1 MEKLALCS
9 KILYDR
15 DLLEKKK
22 IISDLEYQLNLEKV
36 KIICK
41 NKEDLDIK
49 INIFFKSIKK
59 QLNNIIVDDYDQ
71 YSNIVYFGI
80 TSLLTVYLENT
91 IFIELFKL
99 TNKKYYKWCIDTSY
113 NIVVSI
119 DSIIQSLYEN
129 NKINDFNNE
138 ELSNYI
144 YTYIKCQMY
153 DKNNKNSIL
162 QGVIYYE

>member
-1 MEKLALCS
+1 MERLALCS

-22 IISDLEYQLNLEKV
+22 IILELEYQLNLQKV

-49 INIFFKSIKK
+49 INICFENIKK
-59 QLNNIIVDDYDQ
+59 QLNYIIVDDYDQ

-80 TSLLTVYLENT
+80 TSVLTVYLENT
-91 IFIELFKL
+91 IFTELYKL
-99 TNKKYYKWCIDTSY
+99 TNKKYHQWCSDISY

-144 YTYIKCQMY
+144 YTYIKYQMY
-153 DKNNKNSIL
+153 NENNKNSIL
-162 QGVIYYE
+162 HGVIYYE